1 MKLTFSLIV
10 GLTLIACTTVDQS
23 NRISTRLVG
32 REFNSIASRYLDR
45 PTFVAI
51 EHMSDKTTVLRV
63 KMSMY
68 GAKESNLPFIQGKGA
83 AYVGHIDKF
92 LEWEALAKSRG
103 DALTKD
109 IGKAPAWSGGPSGDL
124 KFVFHSGNAAAHFL
138 AISFCSVGTCLDDQ
152 AVYLDASSARELR
165 RLILELD
172 NGSLGKASVDS
183 VYK

>member
-1 MKLTFSLIV
+1 MRLSFLLIV
-10 GLTLIACTTVDQS
+10 ALTLVACTTLEQS

-32 REFNSIASRYLDR
+32 KEFNSIASRYLDR

-51 EHMSDKTTVLRV
+51 EQLSDKTTVLRV
-63 KMSMY
+63 TMSMY
-68 GAKESNLPFIQGKGA
+68 GTKESNLPFMQGKSA
-83 AYVGHIDKF
+83 AYVMHIDKF

-109 IGKAPAWSGGPSGDL
+109 IGRAPAWSNGPSGDL

-138 AISFCSVGTCLDDQ
+138 AISFCAVGTCLDDQ
-152 AVYLDASSARELR
+152 TVYLDAASTKELR
-165 RLILELD
+165 RLLVALD
-172 NGSLGKASVDS
+172 NGSLRKAGVDS